1 MWTKIS
7 IAAIV
12 VLLAGGVFAYKNSEA
27 LKVEIQACKAA
38 EDALANTNALLSDEK
53 GKLADATQKKNS
65 YEADYKALQ
74 QKLEELIASND
85 AMTKSM
91 GPKEEELKTMVT
103 QLDAIKAKSK
113 DMANVAE
120 TMREIETMKEDNNK
134 LKAQVD
140 AASAK
145 RDALVARIG
154 QIESGV
160 AALNKLESDQRAHV
174 SPASL
179 KTSIRNVY
187 DTWGFVV
194 LDSGANSGIVLGSRL
209 AVLRDGDKIAEL
221 SVSNV
226 ETGKSSADIIPS
238 SLTEGIQIRPGDQVV
253 AVRPQ

>member
-7 IAAIV
+7 IAAV
-12 VLLAGGVFAYKNSEA
+12 VVMLAGGFFAYKNNEA
-27 LKVEIQACKAA
+27 LNAEIQARDTAKAT
-38 EDALANTNALLSDEK
+38 LAQTNELLADEEA
-53 GKLADATQKKNS
+53 KLADATQKRNS
-65 YEADYKALQ
+65 YEADCKALQ
-74 QKLEELIASND
+74 QKLDELIASND
-85 AMTKSM
+85 AMTKAM
-91 GPKEEELKTMVT
+91 GPKEEELKNMTA
-103 QLDAIKAKSK
+103 QLDSIKAKSK
-113 DMANVAE
+113 VMANVAE
-120 TMREIETMKEDNNK
+120 TMREIDRMKEDNAK

-154 QIESGV
+154 QIDSGI

-194 LDSGANSGIVLGSRL
+194 LDSGANAGIVLGSRL
-209 AVLRDGDKIAEL
+209 AVLRDGNKIAEL